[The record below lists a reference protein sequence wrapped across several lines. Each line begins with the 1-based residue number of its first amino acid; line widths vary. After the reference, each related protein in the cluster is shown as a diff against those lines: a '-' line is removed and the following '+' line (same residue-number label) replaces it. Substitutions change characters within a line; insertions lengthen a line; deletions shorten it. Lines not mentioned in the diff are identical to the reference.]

1 MIVKRRNIMK
11 KSDIFL
17 LKAIPYVIGTILL
30 VILIFLDY
38 RFHEMDWMLG
48 VKVFLFW
55 GFTLAPIFELI
66 DSWGPS
72 YGFVGR
78 EVVVLRVLTLI
89 QCIFF
94 FTLLVLSAAND
105 VSYSWVIA
113 ILNGIGFFLISFYF
127 GFLLNDPVQKYIK
140 KYYN

>member
-1 MIVKRRNIMK
+1 MK

-48 VKVFLFW
+48 VKLFLFW

-66 DSWGPS
+66 DSWSPS

-105 VSYSWVIA
+105 VSYFWVIA
-113 ILNGIGFFLISFYF
+113 ILNGIDFFLISLYF
-127 GFLLNDPVQKYIK
+127 GFLIYDPVQKYIEE
-140 KYYN
+140 YYR

>member
-1 MIVKRRNIMK
+1 MK

-17 LKAIPYVIGTILL
+17 LKAIPYVIGTIIL
-30 VILIFLDY
+30 VILIFLEY
-38 RFHEMDWMLG
+38 RFHGMDWMLG
-48 VKVFLFW
+48 VKVFF
-55 GFTLAPIFELI
+55 FEDYSAKELNENK
-66 DSWGPS
+66 
-72 YGFVGR
+72 VGR
-78 EVVVLRVLTLI
+78 KVVLLRVLTSI
-89 QCIFF
+89 ECIFF

-105 VSYSWVIA
+105 VSYSGVIA

>member
-1 MIVKRRNIMK
+1 MK

-48 VKVFLFW
+48 VKLFLFW
-55 GFTLAPIFELI
+55 GFTLSPIFELI
-66 DSWGPS
+66 DSWSPS

-105 VSYSWVIA
+105 VSYSLVIA
-113 ILNGIGFFLISFYF
+113 ILNGIGFFLISLFF
-127 GFLLNDPVQKYIK
+127 GFLLNGSVQEYIEE
-140 KYYN
+140 YYRN